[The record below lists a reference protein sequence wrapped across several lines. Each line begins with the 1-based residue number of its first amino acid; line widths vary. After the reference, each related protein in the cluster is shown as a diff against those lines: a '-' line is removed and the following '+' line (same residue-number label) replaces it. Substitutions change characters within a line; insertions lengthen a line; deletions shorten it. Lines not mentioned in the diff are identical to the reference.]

1 MQEPLEKRMK
11 IIIFACAQPDSQ
23 TQHVIANLTCPKRIN
38 INDRTKITT
47 MRNFLLLLFLLS
59 CLGNIKASEV
69 DNPKANPKAV
79 VTRGNARFTVLTPEM
94 IRIQYSKKALFED
107 RATFGVV
114 NRNLPVPKFKTT
126 EENGWLEIKTSALT
140 LRYKVGD
147 EIDAAQ
153 RNSKSLNITLTMNGK
168 QVLWYPGKDN
178 ALNLKGTTRTLDGQM
193 GDNKRKELEDGVV
206 SRAGWAVIDE
216 SPLTKRGDGS
226 TTFAFDKKAGGI
238 DWWAEPVDKEAVDW
252 YFMGYGHE
260 YRKAVSDYAKIGGHM
275 NMPPLYTLGYWYSKY
290 QKYTQQEFMDIVN
303 EIKSHD
309 IPLDVM
315 IFDMDW
321 HDRDWTGWTWD
332 KTVIPEPEKLI
343 KFMHDNKL
351 RVALNLHPADGV
363 DNDEEFFS
371 DMTRDLG
378 LPASTKNIPWNLEDS
393 TFYKVMFKDILRKR
407 EAQGVDFWW
416 LDWQQHLL
424 SKNVKGLGETFW
436 HNHVF
441 YNDMRVNRPDRRPVI
456 FHRWGGLGSHRYP
469 LGFSGDSFTTFGTLA
484 FQPCFTAT
492 ASNVCFGYWG
502 HDLGGHQQF
511 LGNDPEL
518 YLRWIQ
524 YGVFSPLFRT
534 HATSSPDIERR
545 IWKYSNFTQLR
556 DAVNLRYRLM
566 PYIYN
571 AAREAYDTGIAIC
584 RPLYYYWPERNEAY
598 DNEGEYMFGSN
609 MLVAPVTKR
618 SGKDKLVESSGW
630 LPEGLWFDVCKN
642 RMVEGNTTI
651 TQTYTLDDTPRFVK
665 AGSIIPCYPHITN
678 LKSCPE
684 KLILEVYPGGNG
696 SINYYEDNGDDN
708 GYQRNE
714 YATTL
719 IAHKNTVK
727 GSSLTIHPRK
737 GSYKNM
743 PTKRSYEVVFKT
755 TERPDAVKLN
765 GKAMDSNA
773 WRWDDK
779 TGDMTVLIADASFNK
794 TYKIEF

>member
-1 MQEPLEKRMK
+1 
-11 IIIFACAQPDSQ
+11 
-23 TQHVIANLTCPKRIN
+23 
-38 INDRTKITT
+38 
-47 MRNFLLLLFLLS
+47 MRNFLLLLFFLS

-216 SPLTKRGDGS
+216 SPLAKRGDSS

-416 LDWQQHLL
+416 LDWQQHLQ
-424 SKNVKGLGETFW
+424 SKNVKDW
-436 HNHVF
+436 V
-441 YNDMRVNRPDRRPVI
+441 R
-456 FHRWGGLGSHRYP
+456 
-469 LGFSGDSFTTFGTLA
+469 
-484 FQPCFTAT
+484 
-492 ASNVCFGYWG
+492 
-502 HDLGGHQQF
+502 
-511 LGNDPEL
+511 
-518 YLRWIQ
+518 
-524 YGVFSPLFRT
+524 
-534 HATSSPDIERR
+534 
-545 IWKYSNFTQLR
+545 
-556 DAVNLRYRLM
+556 
-566 PYIYN
+566 
-571 AAREAYDTGIAIC
+571 
-584 RPLYYYWPERNEAY
+584 
-598 DNEGEYMFGSN
+598 
-609 MLVAPVTKR
+609 R
-618 SGKDKLVESSGW
+618 SG
-630 LPEGLWFDVCKN
+630 
-642 RMVEGNTTI
+642 TTMC
-651 TQTYTLDDTPRFVK
+651 
-665 AGSIIPCYPHITN
+665 S
-678 LKSCPE
+678 
-684 KLILEVYPGGNG
+684 
-696 SINYYEDNGDDN
+696 
-708 GYQRNE
+708 
-714 YATTL
+714 TT
-719 IAHKNTVK
+719 TCV
-727 GSSLTIHPRK
+727 
-737 GSYKNM
+737 
-743 PTKRSYEVVFKT
+743 
-755 TERPDAVKLN
+755 
-765 GKAMDSNA
+765 
-773 WRWDDK
+773 
-779 TGDMTVLIADASFNK
+779 
-794 TYKIEF
+794 

>member
-1 MQEPLEKRMK
+1 
-11 IIIFACAQPDSQ
+11 
-23 TQHVIANLTCPKRIN
+23 
-38 INDRTKITT
+38 
-47 MRNFLLLLFLLS
+47 
-59 CLGNIKASEV
+59 
-69 DNPKANPKAV
+69 
-79 VTRGNARFTVLTPEM
+79 
-94 IRIQYSKKALFED
+94 
-107 RATFGVV
+107 
-114 NRNLPVPKFKTT
+114 
-126 EENGWLEIKTSALT
+126 
-140 LRYKVGD
+140 
-147 EIDAAQ
+147 
-153 RNSKSLNITLTMNGK
+153 
-168 QVLWYPGKDN
+168 
-178 ALNLKGTTRTLDGQM
+178 
-193 GDNKRKELEDGVV
+193 
-206 SRAGWAVIDE
+206 
-216 SPLTKRGDGS
+216 
-226 TTFAFDKKAGGI
+226 
-238 DWWAEPVDKEAVDW
+238 
-252 YFMGYGHE
+252 
-260 YRKAVSDYAKIGGHM
+260 
-275 NMPPLYTLGYWYSKY
+275 
-290 QKYTQQEFMDIVN
+290 
-303 EIKSHD
+303 
-309 IPLDVM
+309 
-315 IFDMDW
+315 
-321 HDRDWTGWTWD
+321 
-332 KTVIPEPEKLI
+332 
-343 KFMHDNKL
+343 
-351 RVALNLHPADGV
+351 
-363 DNDEEFFS
+363 
-371 DMTRDLG
+371 MTRDLG

-534 HATSSPDIERR
+534 HATSWPPDIERR

-618 SGKDKLVESSGW
+618 SGEDKLVESSVW

-665 AGSIIPCYPHITN
+665 AGSVIPCYPHITN